1 MCDNAVNLA
10 NTSLSQRYVRDKV
23 NTGQAH
29 YSNVIDS
36 SVILEG
42 DCLNIGEL
50 ARIQVLFNTCFC
62 VIIWTRTS

>member
-1 MCDNAVNLA
+1 MCDNVVSLA
-10 NTSLSQRYVRDKV
+10 NTSLIQRYVRDKV

-36 SVILEG
+36 SVILEEG

-50 ARIQVLFNTCFC
+50 ARIRFFLLRSFL
-62 VIIWTRTS
+62 

>member
-1 MCDNAVNLA
+1 MCDNVVSLA

-36 SVILEG
+36 SVILEEG

-50 ARIQVLFNTCFC
+50 ARI
-62 VIIWTRTS
+62 